1 MWIYNAAK
9 KLFKLVVKSFKLVVR
24 LFKWSCQ
31 KLKKGFSF
39 VYALIK
45 EKWNNRKKKNDRDN
59 N

>member
-1 MWIYNAAK
+1 MWIYNTAK
-9 KLFKLVVKSFKLVVR
+9 KLFKLVAKSFNLVVNF
-24 LFKWSCQ
+24 FKWSYQ

-39 VYALIK
+39 VYAWVK